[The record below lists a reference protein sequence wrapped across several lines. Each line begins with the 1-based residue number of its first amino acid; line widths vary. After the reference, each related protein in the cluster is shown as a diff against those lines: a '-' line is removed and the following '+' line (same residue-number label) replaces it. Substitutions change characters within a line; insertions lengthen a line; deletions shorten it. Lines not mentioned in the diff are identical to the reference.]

1 MAKVSVL
8 QDSIMSANVTRKAG
22 DSWMTHD
29 HLQKAYQMNCT
40 LRLKVHQPLD
50 IQSIWIKLKISLP
63 HHHIPSAESYPRER
77 ERTLDIGVSPVVGR
91 HHDGEEL
98 EVDEG
103 DVGGRQPRG
112 DLFRVRRAD

>member
-1 MAKVSVL
+1 MP
-8 QDSIMSANVTRKAG
+8 G
-22 DSWMTHD
+22 
-29 HLQKAYQMNCT
+29 
-40 LRLKVHQPLD
+40 
-50 IQSIWIKLKISLP
+50 
-63 HHHIPSAESYPRER
+63 AESYPRER

-112 DLFRVRRAD
+112 DLFRVCRADQRLANPQVKGWHRGCLSAK